1 MTSRWKNAR
10 KASVRVKVRSK
21 QIDFIFKGIARRTPK
36 ANNGKPPISEELLR
50 AKYME
55 LVAKG
60 GRPAT
65 DWVCKL
71 GKQCYILYV
80 CVGCDIALIAAN
92 MWYRCAKKLL
102 LDLL

>member
-1 MTSRWKNAR
+1 MR

-21 QIDFIFKGIARRTPK
+21 QIDNIFKGIARSTQK
-36 ANNGKPPISEELLR
+36 ANNSKPPISAELLR
-50 AKYME
+50 AKYIE

-71 GKQCYILYV
+71 GEQCYILYV
-80 CVGCDIALIAAN
+80 CVGCDIAPIAAN
-92 MWYRCAKKLL
+92 MWYRCAKQHVV
-102 LDLL
+102 DMRGQYSG